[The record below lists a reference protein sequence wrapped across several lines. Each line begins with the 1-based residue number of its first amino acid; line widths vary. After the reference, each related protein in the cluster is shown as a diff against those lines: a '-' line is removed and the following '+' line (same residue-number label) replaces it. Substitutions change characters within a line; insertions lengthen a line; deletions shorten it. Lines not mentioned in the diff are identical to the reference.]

1 MERPLTSKAVSK
13 ANLPCKCRQWG
24 FAYSDRIRNIHHRR
38 HATGTATKRDS
49 SSPGQNPRKPVPGG
63 LLWGPLPPARSP
75 LHRVP
80 RSHHVLRHPVLS
92 IIPAPQWKPARKPAR
107 PHRTLTDM
115 VDAVWWWF
123 RGGGAPDLEPD
134 EAAKACAPIQSKP
147 GLGRRFDRDAETPAL
162 WPVHRAQGPSRGP
175 APPSR
180 RVCPPAAWV
189 RLSISSNA
197 KASESRR
204 MLCPGQ
210 AGEREAAGP
219 LAAACRRG
227 TEDAK
232 RGWGWARPRLR
243 ISK

>member
-24 FAYSDRIRNIHHRR
+24 FAYSDLS
-38 HATGTATKRDS
+38 GTSIIGVTLQ
-49 SSPGQNPRKPVPGG
+49 GQPPKETVPVPGKTLG
-63 LLWGPLPPARSP
+63 SQCRAGSSGGRCLPPALRSIACP
-75 LHRVP
+75 EATTFSGIQCSASSPP
-80 RSHHVLRHPVLS
+80 RNGNLLGN
-92 IIPAPQWKPARKPAR
+92 QPARAAHLR
-107 PHRTLTDM
+107 DT

-232 RGWGWARPRLR
+232 QGRGWARPRLR